1 VDPWFIVDSAPEQA
15 RLIHTARTVND
26 SKPGFVVDKICAA
39 ANGVRKPVVA
49 CLGLAF
55 KPNIDDLRESPAI
68 EIVRHVAESANIQ
81 VLVVEPHVQELPHEF
96 NELPNVRLVCAE
108 EAITQASVI
117 ALLVDH
123 DAFRTIDRSLLA
135 GKSVVDTRGFWR

>member
-1 VDPWFIVDSAPEQA
+1 
-15 RLIHTARTVND
+15 
-26 SKPGFVVDKICAA
+26 
-39 ANGVRKPVVA
+39 
-49 CLGLAF
+49 
-55 KPNIDDLRESPAI
+55 
-68 EIVRHVAESANIQ
+68 

-123 DAFRTIDRSLLA
+123 DAFCTIDRSLLA